1 MHSYSTCTA
10 LFDEAIL
17 FKFRNL
23 KIVSQVPDFK
33 DYVCYKGSVA
43 RSVHDPANNDEVND
57 K

>member
-1 MHSYSTCTA
+1 MYSYSTCTA

-33 DYVCYKGSVA
+33 DSVCYKGSVA